1 MKEENKIK
9 FLGKTYDLNAIIG
22 GITKRDVEKNPDLV
36 PIFDKLD
43 SAKNGHKD
51 GLLDAEEVS
60 LFCKMVK
67 TFAGNHRL
75 SKKEAA
81 SLLESYGFEGDFKD
95 LKSLMDILEAKS
107 EQIKSISGNEQN
119 NSTVIEYK
127 EGHSEEYLADGTK
140 ISMSKESKDDSLK
153 DSFKM
158 DINFHY
164 ISDAKKK
171 QRDIDLIQE
180 LSVLINAESEI
191 IERYGKENIVAEIKF
206 DDKNKIESKIF
217 YQKDTKT
224 PVCVIDYTDKGD
236 IEKVDVLSDDKW
248 IRTNFYPDYGSHSI
262 SELSSD
268 RSSII
273 SETCYVD
280 EKILYNR
287 RFNQNGDK
295 IQESVFDSSTGKITC
310 IYDFNDRGQKI
321 KVQQFDKNE
330 ELLGYELREYREDP
344 PVLNKIKVFDAENR
358 LQKTTVYELG
368 GEEKEYDSKGNLI
381 ENSDKKGFS
390 SFQEY
395 FEHTFNNALAGD
407 KKSVELIIKNIDLSR
422 ILTLIPNYKDNPAI
436 TELLKEIL
444 TGKLEGLNID
454 PYLIWDLDNKKMLDE
469 AHGIISGILE
479 KAIEADNIDD
489 MLKIART
496 ASEKLKN
503 LPTFV
508 PNLYTKKDIPDG
520 KIDSVTYQG
529 QTGDCWLLASINSI
543 NETNEAGQKYLKDCI
558 SVNAENGD
566 ITVKLLGGKKEYVLT
581 REELENAENLSN
593 GDIDLRAIELAF
605 VKYFQEYKPDGVDNL
620 NGNWAKVAFSI
631 LSGNEA
637 VEACKKDGIIG
648 VNIDNEF
655 VPITKENLNKLRH
668 IPITVRSLTE
678 DDLRTLSTLKTDIAI
693 TVNSFGQEDFTFF
706 TVAHAFYV
714 KNINQNSVDVKEPNN
729 TENIVTYSYEDFLK
743 TYNYEDTVL
752 FIP

>member
-43 SAKNGHKD
+43 SVKNGHKD

-107 EQIKSISGNEQN
+107 QQIKSISQNDDN
-119 NSTVIEYK
+119 NSTMIEYK
-127 EGHSEEYLADGTK
+127 EGYTEEFLSDGTK
-140 ISMSKESKDDSLK
+140 ISRSKESKDESLK
-153 DSFKM
+153 DSFEM
-158 DINFHY
+158 DIKFSY
-164 ISDAKKK
+164 MSDAKKK
-171 QRDIDLIQE
+171 QKDIDLVQKQ
-180 LSVLINAESEI
+180 SVRINAESEI

-236 IEKVDVLSDDKW
+236 IEKIDVLSDNKW

-273 SETCYVD
+273 SETCYSD

-287 RFNQNGDK
+287 RFNQNSQK
-295 IQESVFDSSTGKITC
+295 IQETVFDSSTGKIKC
-310 IYDFNDRGQKI
+310 IYDFNDKGQKI
-321 KVQQFDKNE
+321 KVQNFDENE
-330 ELLGYELREYREDP
+330 ELVNYELREYRDDM
-344 PVLNKIKVFDAENR
+344 PVLHKIELFDSENKLK
-358 LQKTTVYELG
+358 KMTVYELDG
-368 GEEKEYDSKGNLI
+368 SEKEYDAKGNLI
-381 ENSDKKGFS
+381 QNSYELPPGDYEKYLDNLFNAALDGEKS
-390 SFQEY
+390 SLE
-395 FEHTFNNALAGD
+395 
-407 KKSVELIIKNIDLSR
+407 KIIKNLDLNT
-422 ILTLIPNYKDNPAI
+422 ILTQISGYKDSPGAVK
-436 TELLKEIL
+436 LLKEL
-444 TGKLEGLNID
+444 LDGKSENLDIDATAVWNLNN
-454 PYLIWDLDNKKMLDE
+454 PKMLDE
-469 AHGIISGILE
+469 AHKTIRDILK
-479 KAIEADNIDD
+479 KAVDADNIED
-489 MLKIART
+489 MVRIAKIAD
-496 ASEKLKN
+496 EKLRN

-520 KIDSVTYQG
+520 KIESVTYQG
-529 QTGDCWLLASINSI
+529 QTGDCWLLVSIHSML
-543 NETNEAGQKYLKDCI
+543 ETNEAGKSYIRECI
-558 SVNAENGD
+558 SINEENED

-581 REELENAENLSN
+581 REELENADYLSN

-605 VKYFQEYKPDGVDNL
+605 VKYFEEYKPDGRNDI
-620 NGNWAKVAFSI
+620 NGNWEQTAFQI
-631 LSGNEA
+631 LSGNEP
-637 VEACKKDGIIG
+637 VDACRKGGIIG
-648 VNIDNEF
+648 VNINNEF
-655 VPITKENLNKLRH
+655 IPLTKENLAKLRH
-668 IPITVRSLTE
+668 IPICVSNLTE
-678 DDLRTLSTLKTDIAI
+678 DDLRILNTLKEDIAV
-693 TVNSFGQEDFTFF
+693 TVNSTDRDAIWGN
-706 TVAHAFYV
+706 AHAFYI
-714 KNINQNSVDVKEPNN
+714 KEINENSVSVKEPNN
-729 TENIVTYSYEDFLK
+729 TKNIVTYSYEDFLK
-743 TYNYEDTVL
+743 TYNYGDMVL